1 METPSKNEELKN
13 LEDLYLSYL
22 SMDLEEESKTIYN
35 KIVALVGRDA
45 KVLDSIKD
53 KAKAYGVH

>member
-1 METPSKNEELKN
+1 
-13 LEDLYLSYL
+13 
-22 SMDLEEESKTIYN
+22 MDLEEESKTIYN